1 LSAPRGADRDDAST
15 RAASSDA
22 STLGATSDASTLG
35 ATSDAST
42 LGATSDAST
51 HEVDE
56 VRWRLGLDVRAERSV
71 ARLRLVGAV
80 VALSMGTVLAIGG
93 AGSVGWTLIGLSWLI
108 GLAWVG
114 AYFAAK
120 RKARRADAWFV
131 EARSNELVVAL
142 GREPTRLRWSDV
154 RGVDVDEDR
163 LDVVVRHTNG
173 ELRIPSVWQ
182 GVGPHALAE
191 RLADARAEERASE

>member
-1 LSAPRGADRDDAST
+1 MSAPHGADEDDARPHGSTDHDAST
-15 RAASSDA
+15 RADEHA
-22 STLGATSDASTLG
+22 
-35 ATSDAST
+35 
-42 LGATSDAST
+42 
-51 HEVDE
+51 HETDDD

-80 VALSMGTVLAIGG
+80 VALSMATVLAIGG

-120 RKARRADAWFV
+120 RKARSADAWFV
-131 EARSNELVVAL
+131 EARARELVVAL
-142 GREPTRLRWSDV
+142 GREPTRLRWRDV
-154 RGVDVDEDR
+154 QGVDVDEDR
-163 LDVVVRHTNG
+163 LDVVVRHAGG
-173 ELRIPSVWQ
+173 ELRVPSVWQ

-191 RLADARAEERASE
+191 RLQEARASEQA

>member
-1 LSAPRGADRDDAST
+1 MSAPRG
-15 RAASSDA
+15 
-22 STLGATSDASTLG
+22 
-35 ATSDAST
+35 
-42 LGATSDAST
+42 SDAST
-51 HEVDE
+51 HGADTHGADE
-56 VRWRLGLDVRAERSV
+56 HDASTHETDVRWRLGLDVRAERSV

-93 AGSVGWTLIGLSWLI
+93 AGSVGWTLIVLSWLI

-131 EARSNELVVAL
+131 EARTDELAVAL

-163 LDVVVRHTNG
+163 LDVVVRHTSG
-173 ELRIPSVWQ
+173 ELRVPSVWQ

-191 RLADARAEERASE
+191 RLEGARAQVSERTSRREPAGVNE

>member
-1 LSAPRGADRDDAST
+1 LSVERDDASEDEPST
-15 RAASSDA
+15 DA
-22 STLGATSDASTLG
+22 STPVGASADVAEGT
-35 ATSDAST
+35 
-42 LGATSDAST
+42 ST
-51 HEVDE
+51 HHD
-56 VRWRLGLDVRAERSV
+56 VRWRLGLDVHAERSV

-114 AYFAAK
+114 AYFVAK

-131 EARSNELVVAL
+131 EARARELVVAL
-142 GREPTRLRWSDV
+142 GHEPTRLRWSDV

-163 LDVVVRHTNG
+163 LDVVVRHARG
-173 ELRIPSVWQ
+173 ELRVPSVWQ

-191 RLADARAEERASE
+191 RLEETVARANEQA